1 MNSIFYVAVILAT
14 IVALKNIFKLDFK
27 EAKKLDENKELE
39 KLTDRFPD
47 NIQIAQEML
56 EMLNNKNVKIEEM
69 KNTSTSLYIAVTN
82 KIQIADMKNNYAR
95 IQTIAH
101 ECIHSVQDRR
111 LLIFNFIFS
120 NFIMLYWIIITIL
133 TITNK
138 IQNIEPQMFIML
150 LFITIKIVVRGYLE
164 TDAMT
169 KSTFLAEKYIK
180 QKNILKEEQIEN
192 LLTEYK
198 KINKIGIPYTIVH
211 ILTSSLLWLLLYA
224 ILNIIITNIK
234 I

>member
-14 IVALKNIFKLDFK
+14 IVSLKNILKLDFK

-39 KLTDRFPD
+39 KLTDRFPE

>member
-14 IVALKNIFKLDFK
+14 IVSLKNIFKLDFK

-39 KLTDRFPD
+39 KLTDRFPE

-69 KNTSTSLYIAVTN
+69 KNTSTSLYIAITN

>member
-27 EAKKLDENKELE
+27 EAKKLDDNKELE

-111 LLIFNFIFS
+111 WLIFNFIFS

>member
-27 EAKKLDENKELE
+27 EAKKLDDNKELE

>member
-14 IVALKNIFKLDFK
+14 IVSLKNIFKLDFK

-39 KLTDRFPD
+39 KLTDRFPE